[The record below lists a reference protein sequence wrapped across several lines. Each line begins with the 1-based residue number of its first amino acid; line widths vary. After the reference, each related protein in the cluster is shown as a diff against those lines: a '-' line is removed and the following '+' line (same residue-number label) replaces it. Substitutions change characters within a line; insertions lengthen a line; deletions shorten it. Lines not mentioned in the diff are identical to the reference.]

1 MFEQLKEKY
10 IYYRDL
16 AFLKKHGC
24 KTWKEYHRKFDPDFN
39 IRARRINDIY
49 YGYPYVHCFENP
61 KHEVYLWDL
70 GYDGMD
76 VVHKWCEENLTG
88 KFRLDVHR
96 VILYNGIWEI
106 NEIGG
111 GDYVFAAFKDP
122 KDFTHFLLRWG

>member
-1 MFEQLKEKY
+1 MFEKLKEKY

-24 KTWKEYHRKFDPDFN
+24 KTWKEYHRKFDPDCN
-39 IRARRINDIY
+39 IGARRIKDIY
-49 YGYPYVHCFENP
+49 YGYPYVYCFEN
-61 KHEVYLWDL
+61 HQHSVYDWDV
-70 GYDGMD
+70 GYDGSY
-76 VVHKWCEENLTG
+76 VVTKWCEENLTG